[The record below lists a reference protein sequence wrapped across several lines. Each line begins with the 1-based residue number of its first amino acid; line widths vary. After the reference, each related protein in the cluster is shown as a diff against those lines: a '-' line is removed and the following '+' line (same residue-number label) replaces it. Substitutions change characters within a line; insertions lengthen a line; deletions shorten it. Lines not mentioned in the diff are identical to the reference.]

1 MSEQNEQD
9 QNPAERAPVPD
20 PVEPTNDPD
29 HPQITPADADPTSP
43 SQTGTVNLTRVLADE
58 FGMSEAN
65 ARDTILTAR
74 AISIDGQP
82 YTGEKEWVP
91 FDLLAGKEIFI
102 EGPYRS
108 VKMTYN
114 P

>member
-1 MSEQNEQD
+1 MTDQSQD
-9 QNPAERAPVPD
+9 QNPAERADVPD
-20 PVEPTNDPD
+20 PVEPTNEPDP
-29 HPQITPADADPTSP
+29 PQVTPSDADPTSP
-43 SQTGTVNLTRVLADE
+43 SETGSVYLTRLLADE

-74 AISIDGQP
+74 KIEIDGKP
-82 YTGEKEWVP
+82 YTGEKEFVP
-91 FDLLAGKEIFI
+91 YDLLAGKEIFI